1 MTQLAT
7 DEHLPPPGF
16 SGAAEVE
23 VRQLNDTDWVTL
35 SRLDYRAAD
44 MAFTVP
50 SGQHTDFASVP
61 RVFVWFLPRYGRY
74 TKAAILHDYLCRV
87 PVANGTLPRSEADRI
102 FRQSMRELEVAFLRR
117 WIMWAAVRLGA
128 LANARG
134 RQGWLWACWQVFPI
148 MLVALPVVGPPAVV
162 IVAALLVFY
171 LVETIA
177 RAVLAVANLVRRA
190 RGRAQ
195 KPISTPKFSLKL

>member
-1 MTQLAT
+1 MTQLAV
-7 DEHLPPPGF
+7 DEHLPVTGF
-16 SGAAEVE
+16 SGTAEVE
-23 VRQLNDTDWVTL
+23 VRQLNDTEWVTL
-35 SRLDYRAAD
+35 SRLDYSTGGMR
-44 MAFTVP
+44 FTVP
-50 SGQHTDFASVP
+50 RGQHTDFASVP

-87 PVANGTLPRSEADRI
+87 PVANGTLPRSAADRI
-102 FRQSMRELEVAFLRR
+102 FLQSMRELEVAFLRR

-134 RQGWLWACWQVFPI
+134 RQGWLRACWQVFPI
-148 MLVALPVVGPPAVV
+148 LFVALPVVAPPAVV
-162 IVAALLVFY
+162 IVTALLVFY

-177 RAVLAVANLVRRA
+177 RAALAVGNLVRRT

-195 KPISTPKFSLKL
+195 KPVSTPKFSLKL